1 MVVDVATSDAAI
13 AGFVAACDAAIGE
26 ARKLQTAYEA
36 AGDRRAA
43 LAGRAAELLAGR
55 RDDALAG
62 TLHRPSSGVALGFSR
77 FIGDVEWGPEGR
89 ALLDAAYAAERY
101 WKQEM

>member
-1 MVVDVATSDAAI
+1 MVEVARADAAT
-13 AGFVAACDAAIGE
+13 AGFVAACDAAIAE
-26 ARKLQTAYEA
+26 ARKLEATYEA
-36 AGDRRAA
+36 AGDRRAD
-43 LAGRAAELLAGR
+43 LARRAAELLAGR

-77 FIGDVEWGPEGR
+77 FIGDVEWGPDGR

-101 WKQEM
+101 WKREM

>member
-1 MVVDVATSDAAI
+1 MAVDAATS
-13 AGFVAACDAAIGE
+13 GFVAACDAAIDE
-26 ARKLQTAYEA
+26 ARKLKAVYEA

-43 LAGRAAELLAGR
+43 LAERAADFISGR
-55 RDDALAG
+55 RDDALG
-62 TLHRPSSGVALGFSR
+62 GSLHRPSSGVALGFSR
-77 FIGDVEWGPEGR
+77 FIGDVDWGPEGK

>member
-1 MVVDVATSDAAI
+1 VADAVAVDAATS
-13 AGFVAACDAAIGE
+13 GFVAACDAALDE
-26 ARKLQTAYEA
+26 ARKLKALYEA
-36 AGDRRAA
+36 AGDRRAS
-43 LAGRAAELLAGR
+43 LVDRATDLIAGR
-55 RDDALAG
+55 RADALEG

-77 FIGDVEWGPEGR
+77 FIGDVDWGPEGK